1 MLEAGAMGWGTGGGG
16 ASVAKVYVFLR
27 VQPADCGLGGLLCE
41 ELIEMRG
48 DVRVSANM
56 AGPFVRVTSLHSHP
70 IHLRPAPQN
79 HAPPGD

>member
-1 MLEAGAMGWGTGGGG
+1 MGRGTGGGVF
-16 ASVAKVYVFLR
+16 AAPVYVFVR

-48 DVRVSANM
+48 DARVLANM

-70 IHLRPAPQN
+70 IHLRPAPQK

>member
-1 MLEAGAMGWGTGGGG
+1 M
-16 ASVAKVYVFLR
+16 FF
-27 VQPADCGLGGLLCE
+27 E

-79 HAPPGD
+79 RARPGD